1 MRGRKGAGEGR
12 GDQKEEEIMATSF
25 FPHLHAN
32 HPPNHRPSTAAG
44 NVTLMH
50 KYKDLPLLRGFPLA
64 FRTGQFFAVGTVL
77 CVEGCLAA
85 SLASVHE
92 IRAAST
98 SS

>member
-1 MRGRKGAGEGR
+1 MNEGEGR
-12 GDQKEEEIMATSF
+12 GGGGEGRPERGGNRGNNGN
-25 FPHLHAN
+25 LLL
-32 HPPNHRPSTAAG
+32 PPPPC
-44 NVTLMH
+44 VTLMH